1 MITSMKMIV
10 PFSPKGFEMRLAFR
24 SVLLTHVLAS
34 SFFLGTLASAGWA
47 QSYTWSGLAGG
58 TWDTS
63 NTNWSSAPTDPWD
76 VTNGPTNTAIFNTA
90 SLVAPV
96 SGTVY
101 TNGIT
106 FNTSG
111 ILGGSGTINL
121 AGSTPTI
128 TSAANVT
135 GTIDTIIAGS
145 NGLTKNGDG
154 ILRLGGNSGGLDAAG
169 TSQSGV
175 NTYTGLTK
183 IMSGEIDLRKASGLG
198 AAGAGNGTEVVGNGA
213 TLRIRAVT
221 NGNTVNIGED
231 LTIAGT
237 GTAAT
242 QGAIRN
248 QTGNTTLS
256 GNLTLSGNAA
266 IWSQSSS
273 QLIISNNITTAGNTL
288 TLNGAGITTINGS
301 IIGSSSSGLT
311 LIGGSST
318 VNLNAANTHGG
329 TTTLTNGTLALGN
342 VNALQNSTLDTG
354 TVNTRAVT
362 FTVAGTNTYNLGGLS
377 GGLAINIGANT
388 LSVGANNANTST
400 VGVLTGTGG
409 LTKVGNGTLT
419 LGGNQNYEG
428 ATNVNAGTLELNGG
442 SIKAQSTVNVG
453 TAGTLTG
460 GGTIS
465 GNATLTGNGIISL
478 GDATIGGT
486 LAVTGGNWNG
496 LGTVTGAVTSSSGT
510 FNIGSGANLTANGGL
525 NVTGGTI
532 AGTGTITG
540 PTLFSGG
547 ALAPGNSIG
556 ILNNVGN
563 VTWNGNG
570 ANWIF
575 EIGAGNTS
583 DLLNITGNFNKGSS
597 GTFTFDF
604 GGSTEIGTFKLVDWS
619 SGTTFAVS
627 DFSYVGLGGGNT
639 GSFAFGGDGSQLN
652 FTITAVPEPTSMV
665 LVSLV
670 GVAGVAIRARRRK
683 MRFEV

>member
-1 MITSMKMIV
+1 MKMIV
-10 PFSPKGFEMRLAFR
+10 PFSPKGFEMRFAFR

-34 SFFLGTLASAGWA
+34 SFFLGTLTSAGWA
-47 QSYTWSGLAGG
+47 AEGVWGPSAAS

-63 NTNWSSAPTDPWD
+63 SSNWTGVSGTPWD
-76 VTNGPTNTAIFNTA
+76 SVNGPTNTARFNSA
-90 SLVAPV
+90 FSADVPGPV
-96 SGTVY
+96 F

-106 FNTSG
+106 YNSAGIVTNT
-111 ILGGSGTINL
+111 GTINL
-121 AGSTPTI
+121 VGSTPFVTTNATTI
-128 TSAANVT
+128 FDTVT
-135 GTIDTIIAGS
+135 LAGS
-145 NGLTKNGDG
+145 NGLIKNGTG
-154 ILRLGGNSGGLDAAG
+154 ILRFGATSGGPGGANTYSGVTVINSGEL
-169 TSQSGV
+169 
-175 NTYTGLTK
+175 
-183 IMSGEIDLRKASGLG
+183 DLRNASGLG
-198 AAGAGNGTEVVGNGA
+198 ATGLGNGTTVVSGA
-213 TLRIRAVT
+213 TLRLRGVGTADDV
-221 NGNTVNIGED
+221 
-231 LTIAGT
+231 TIAGAGT
-237 GTAAT
+237 GAVNTN
-242 QGAIRN
+242 GAIRSQDATN
-248 QTGNTTLS
+248 TLS

-266 IWSQSSS
+266 IWSQNGS

-288 TLNGAGITTINGS
+288 TLNGAGITTINGG

-311 LIGGSST
+311 LIGGGST

-342 VNALQNSTLDTG
+342 VNALQNSTLETTPTG
-354 TVNTRAVT
+354 AGARAVT

-409 LTKVGNGTLT
+409 LTKVGNGTLNF
-419 LGGNQNYEG
+419 GGAQQYTG
-428 ATNVNAGTLELNGG
+428 ATNINGGTLNLTGATILAG
-442 SIKAQSTVNVG
+442 STVNVG

-478 GDATIGGT
+478 GNSTIEGT

-510 FNIGSGANLTANGGL
+510 FNIGSGAILTANGGL

-532 AGTGTITG
+532 AGTGTING

-556 ILNNVGN
+556 ILNNVGD

-575 EIGAGNTS
+575 ELGAGDTS
-583 DLLNITGNFNKGSS
+583 DLLNITGNFNKGTS

-604 GGSTEIGTFKLVDWS
+604 GGSTEIGTFKLVDWT
-619 SGTTFAVS
+619 GNTTFAIS

-639 GSFAFGGDGSQLN
+639 GSFAFAGSQLN
-652 FTITAVPEPTSMV
+652 FSITAVPEPTSMV

-670 GVAGVAIRARRRK
+670 GVAGFAIRARRRK

>member
-1 MITSMKMIV
+1 MKMIV

-24 SVLLTHVLAS
+24 SFLLTHVLAS

-47 QSYTWSGLAGG
+47 QQSFTWNGGTGGTTVTWNTSNDNWSG
-58 TWDTS
+58 
-63 NTNWSSAPTDPWD
+63 APTDPWD
-76 VTNGPTNTAIFNTA
+76 VTNGPSNTAIFNTA
-90 SLVAPV
+90 SLAAPV

-111 ILGGSGTINL
+111 GLGGSGTINL

-128 TSAANVT
+128 TIATNII
-135 GTIDTIIAGS
+135 GTIDSTIAGS
-145 NGLTKNGDG
+145 NGLTKNGTG
-154 ILRLGGNSGGLDAAG
+154 ILRFGSSVGGAGGVNNY
-169 TSQSGV
+169 SGV
-175 NTYTGLTK
+175 TTIN
-183 IMSGEIDLRKASGLG
+183 SGEIDLRNASGLG
-198 AAGAGNGTEVVGNGA
+198 LTGVGNGTTVTDGA
-213 TLRIRAVT
+213 ALRIRAVV
-221 NGNTVNIGED
+221 NGNTVSIGED

-237 GTAAT
+237 GTGAT
-242 QGAIRN
+242 LSAIRN
-248 QTGNTTLS
+248 QNGNTTLT
-256 GNLTLSGNAA
+256 GKVTLSGNA
-266 IWSQSSS
+266 
-273 QLIISNNITTAGNTL
+273 
-288 TLNGAGITTINGS
+288 TIRS
-301 IIGSSSSGLT
+301 ETSSGLT
-311 LIGGSST
+311 INDIALSGKTLTLGGGGVITIASVIDSAGAVTLIGGGST

-342 VNALQNSTLDTG
+342 VNALQNSTLETSPTG
-354 TVNTRAVT
+354 AGARALT

-377 GGLAINIGANT
+377 GGLAIDIGANT

-460 GGTIS
+460 GSNIL

-510 FNIGSGANLTANGGL
+510 FKIGSGAILTANGGL

-540 PTLFSGG
+540 ATTFSGG

-556 ILNNVGN
+556 ILNNVGD

-583 DLLNITGNFNKGSS
+583 DLLNITGNFNKGTS

-639 GSFAFGGDGSQLN
+639 GSFAFAGSQLN
-652 FTITAVPEPTSMV
+652 FSITAVPEPTSMV

>member
-1 MITSMKMIV
+1 MIV

-34 SFFLGTLASAGWA
+34 SFFLGTLTSAGWA
-47 QSYTWSGLAGG
+47 QSYTWSGLAVG
-58 TWDTS
+58 TWDKTS
-63 NTNWSSAPTDPWD
+63 TNWSGAPADPWD
-76 VTNGPTNTAIFNTA
+76 VTNGPSNTAIFNTA
-90 SLVAPV
+90 SLAAPV

-106 FNTSG
+106 FNTNG
-111 ILGGSGTINL
+111 GLGGGTITL

-128 TSAANVT
+128 TIATNII
-135 GTIDTIIAGS
+135 GTIDSTIAGS
-145 NGLTKNGDG
+145 NGLTKNGTG
-154 ILRLGGNSGGLDAAG
+154 ILRFGSSVGGAGGVNNY
-169 TSQSGV
+169 SGV
-175 NTYTGLTK
+175 TTIN
-183 IMSGEIDLRKASGLG
+183 SGEIDLRNASGLG
-198 AAGAGNGTEVVGNGA
+198 LTGVGNGTTVTDGA
-213 TLRIRAVT
+213 ALRIRAVV
-221 NGNTVNIGED
+221 NGNTVSIGED

-237 GTAAT
+237 GTNAT
-242 QGAIRN
+242 LSAIRN
-248 QTGNTTLS
+248 QNGNTTLT
-256 GNLTLSGNAA
+256 GKVTLSGNA
-266 IWSQSSS
+266 
-273 QLIISNNITTAGNTL
+273 
-288 TLNGAGITTINGS
+288 TIRS
-301 IIGSSSSGLT
+301 ETSSGLT
-311 LIGGSST
+311 INDIALSGKTLTLGGGGVITIASVIDSAGAVTLIGGGST

-342 VNALQNSTLDTG
+342 VNALQNSTLETSPTG
-354 TVNTRAVT
+354 SGGRALN

-377 GGLAINIGANT
+377 GDLAINIGANT
-388 LSVGANNANTST
+388 LSVGANNATTTNT
-400 VGVLTGTGG
+400 GVLTGTGG
-409 LTKVGNGTLT
+409 LTKVGTGTLN
-419 LGGNQNYEG
+419 LGNTQLYTG
-428 ATNVNAGTLELNGG
+428 ATNINGGTLNLAGA
-442 SIKAQSTVNVG
+442 SIAAGSTVNVG

-478 GDATIGGT
+478 GNSTIEGT

-510 FNIGSGANLTANGGL
+510 FNIGSGAILTANGGL

-540 PTLFSGG
+540 QTTFSGG

-575 EIGAGNTS
+575 ELGAGDTS
-583 DLLNITGNFNKGSS
+583 DLLNITGNFNKGTS

-604 GGSTEIGTFKLVDWS
+604 GGSTEIGTFKLVDWT
-619 SGTTFAVS
+619 SGTTFAIS

-639 GSFAFGGDGSQLN
+639 GSFAFDGSQLN
-652 FTITAVPEPTSMV
+652 FSITAVPEPTSMV

-670 GVAGVAIRARRRK
+670 GVAGFAIRARRRK